1 MFARMNHRAGL
12 RLFARALL
20 SAARRL
26 LRGAN
31 PGPMCREI
39 TKRPF
44 QNLKVE
50 WVEIASKFGHFKVPT
65 EGPLR
70 VDSGLNRR
78 ESK

>member
-1 MFARMNHRAGL
+1 
-12 RLFARALL
+12 
-20 SAARRL
+20 
-26 LRGAN
+26 
-31 PGPMCREI
+31 MCREI

-70 VDSGLNRR
+70 VDTVEKLSDEHRAGNNRIQVP
-78 ESK
+78 